1 MPRVFRSM
9 KEEGGKPKV
18 GNAAMMLGVRRSDV
32 SVDESGNVHPKT
44 GGMSVNASLRSMPAR
59 LVPKRL
65 KDIVPGAAG
74 NNNLR
79 VWAMGGGSFESG
91 GFADHL
97 NLRLDEEDPLHGLIE
112 PDAIMG
118 LQDYE

>member
-18 GNAAMMLGVRRSDV
+18 GNAAMLLGLRPSDV
-32 SVDESGNVHPKT
+32 ALDESGNVHPNT
-44 GGMSVNASLRSMPAR
+44 GRMSVNASLRSMPAR

-79 VWAMGGGSFESG
+79 VWAMGDGTFKSG
-91 GFADHL
+91 ALADHL
-97 NLRLDEEDPLHGLIE
+97 NLRLDDEDPLHGLI
-112 PDAIMG
+112 
-118 LQDYE
+118 